1 MFKSMGKVLIA
12 LLLIAA
18 APAATAEIYRWT
30 DADGVTH
37 FGERPPL
44 ESTADRVTVTGVNA
58 DPRAVQELDDL
69 KRAVDDARAER
80 QQRTAERR
88 ERAEAAKHRREQCQS
103 ARAHR
108 ERLLNVNRLYQV
120 NDDGQ
125 RERVGEDA
133 RRTDLQRI
141 DKAIADLCA

>member
-1 MFKSMGKVLIA
+1 MR
-12 LLLIAA
+12 
-18 APAATAEIYRWT
+18 APSASR
-30 DADGVTH
+30 G
-37 FGERPPL
+37 
-44 ESTADRVTVTGVNA
+44 
-58 DPRAVQELDDL
+58 
-69 KRAVDDARAER
+69 
-80 QQRTAERR
+80 TAERR

>member
-1 MFKSMGKVLIA
+1 MFKAMGKVLIA
-12 LLLIAA
+12 LLLVTAA
-18 APAATAEIYRWT
+18 AAATADIYRWT

-44 ESTADRVTVTGVNA
+44 ESTADRVTVMGVNA
-58 DPRAVQELDDL
+58 DPRVVKELDDL
-69 KRAVDDARAER
+69 KEAVDAARAER
-80 QQRTAERR
+80 QQKKAERR
-88 ERAEAAKHRREQCQS
+88 ERAEAAKHRRKQCQS
-103 ARAHR
+103 AKAHR
-108 ERLLNVNRLYQV
+108 ERLLNATRLYQV

-133 RRTDLQRI
+133 RRSDLERI